1 MKKITDNIILVV
13 DDEENILKSIQRL
26 LADSSYEIMT
36 ADNAGKALEI
46 IKNNSISVI
55 ISDNKMPGT
64 LGIDLLAQ
72 VKTISPDTVRILL
85 TGYADLDTAIDAINK
100 GEVFKFIKKPWE
112 NKALKEII
120 EAAHQRHDLI
130 ISLKH
135 SDESTLLSLAQ
146 TIELKDAYTRG
157 HCDNVA
163 RYAEIIAIRLHL
175 EKSVLEHI
183 RFGSWLH
190 DCGKIGVPEIILNKE
205 GPLTDDEFD
214 IIKKHPTWGADVAR
228 QAKLQ
233 QPVIN
238 IILHHHEKYNGTGYP
253 TGLKGND
260 IPLEAR
266 IVAVADV
273 FDALTTNRSYRN
285 AYDFDKAG
293 NILISLKKGHLVPI
307 LVDIF
312 LENMPTQNNRAT
324 H

>member
-1 MKKITDNIILVV
+1 MKEITKSTVLLV

-26 LADSSYEIMT
+26 LSDSSYKILT
-36 ADNAGKALEI
+36 AGNAVQAIEI
-46 IKNNSISVI
+46 IKNNSVSVI
-55 ISDNKMPGT
+55 VSDHRMPGT
-64 LGIDLLAQ
+64 LGVDLLSQ

-85 TGYADLDTAIDAINK
+85 TGYADLDTAIDAINR
-100 GEVFKFIKKPWE
+100 GEVFRFIKKPWE
-112 NKALKEII
+112 NHALKEII
-120 EAAHQRHDLI
+120 EEAQQRHDLI
-130 ISLKH
+130 LSLKH

-163 RYAEIIAIRLHL
+163 RYAKIIALGLQLNETIL
-175 EKSVLEHI
+175 EQI

-190 DCGKIGVPEIILNKE
+190 DCGKIGVPEKILNKE
-205 GPLTDDEFD
+205 GPLTADEFE

-233 QPVIN
+233 QIVVN
-238 IILHHHEKYNGTGYP
+238 IILHHHEKYGGKGYP
-253 TGLKGND
+253 TGLAGND

-273 FDALTTNRSYRN
+273 FDALTTNRSYRG

-293 NILISLKKGHLVPI
+293 DILLSMKRSHLDPK

-312 LENMPTQNNRAT
+312 LQNMPSPKIRTVQ
-324 H
+324 